1 MIFQVLLT
9 AVLLGYILYAQ
20 TQKEVAYLLSEV
32 TSVASVA
39 GLVLIWKPDLAN
51 VLARWVGIG
60 RGADLIL
67 YCFVVVGMIVT
78 LNVHLRVNAQRT
90 MITELAR
97 SIALASPI
105 DPTPFKTVLSSK
117 SGHGIEDEI
126 DVPPGIT
133 NGGKRP

>member
-20 TQKEVAYLLSEV
+20 TQKKIAYLLSEV
-32 TSVASVA
+32 TSVASLI
-39 GLVLIWKPDLAN
+39 GLLLIWRPDFAT

-67 YCFVVVGMIVT
+67 YCFVVVGLIVT
-78 LNVHLRVNAQRT
+78 LNVHLRVSAQLT

-105 DPTPFKTVLSSK
+105 ETSVKKRTGPQSARSAEGHEDSLS
-117 SGHGIEDEI
+117 E
-126 DVPPGIT
+126 
-133 NGGKRP
+133 